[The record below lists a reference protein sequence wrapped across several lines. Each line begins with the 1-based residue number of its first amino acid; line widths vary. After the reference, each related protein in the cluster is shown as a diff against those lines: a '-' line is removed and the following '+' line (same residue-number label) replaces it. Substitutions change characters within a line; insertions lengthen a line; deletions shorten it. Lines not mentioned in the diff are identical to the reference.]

1 MIRVSGSHG
10 SKTYYFSVCQHECSC
25 FWGFLSLNPLLWRK
39 RSGTN
44 IAGMCHMGLYICF
57 CILSVPI
64 IYPFFLRVKLPH
76 PFRLTGTHPLHR
88 LLRPFSAQKSTA
100 KETDHFLRRVL
111 MLIVLKGAQVSL
123 SGSGIETAA
132 KPWFNNSLT
141 VIRFT
146 AVSFIYR
153 AIKDA
158 GSALDNILRKGSAI
172 RRAAGSAVYTGQS
185 VLKPL
190 NISHH
195 PH

>member
-1 MIRVSGSHG
+1 LIRVSGSCG
-10 SKTYYFSVCQHECSC
+10 SKTYYFSVRQHECSC
-25 FWGFLSLNPLLWRK
+25 FRGFLSLNPLLWRK

-64 IYPFFLRVKLPH
+64 IYPFFLRVKPPH

-123 SGSGIETAA
+123 SGSGLLSLLLAFQLRPMEVVMNQADQTLMPVSVAHQQHIFSHLHAHHAA
-132 KPWFNNSLT
+132 HHLGHAAE
-141 VIRFT
+141 R
-146 AVSFIYR
+146 
-153 AIKDA
+153 
-158 GSALDNILRKGSAI
+158 NI
-172 RRAAGSAVYTGQS
+172 VDEQQ
-185 VLKPL
+185 V
-190 NISHH
+190 
-195 PH
+195 